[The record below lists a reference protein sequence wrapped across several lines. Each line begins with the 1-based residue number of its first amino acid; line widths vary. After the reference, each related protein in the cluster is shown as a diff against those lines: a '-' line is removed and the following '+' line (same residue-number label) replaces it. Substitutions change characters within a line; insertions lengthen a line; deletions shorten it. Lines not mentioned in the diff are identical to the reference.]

1 MQYGGFFKRFGA
13 WVLDLAITGI
23 LAMILGM
30 AVLSLFALTLSLDGG
45 LFQLI
50 AQYLAWV
57 TLAMLLVLHF
67 LYYGFFWSRDGNSL
81 GMKAFEIKVVRRTPA
96 AKISFWRAGLRGTL
110 GYYLSGLFFG
120 LGYLWA
126 AIDRRKEA
134 WHDKLFDTAVV
145 REFPL
150 ETSDRDV

>member
-110 GYYLSGLFFG
+110 GYYLSGLVFG

-134 WHDKLFDTAVV
+134 WHDKLFDTTVV

-150 ETSDRDV
+150 ETES